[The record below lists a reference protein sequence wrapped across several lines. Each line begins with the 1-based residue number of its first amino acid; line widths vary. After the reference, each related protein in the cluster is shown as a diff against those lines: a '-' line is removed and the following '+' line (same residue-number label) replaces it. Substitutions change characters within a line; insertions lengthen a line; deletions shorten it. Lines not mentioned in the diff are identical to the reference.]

1 MFHSHDS
8 EEMNFMNLPHPRH
21 RKRFLMSRVLIF
33 PVTAMYDCHA
43 SVKTQ
48 QNEAKKKKCKNA
60 VVVVQMPCREQREAH
75 AEYLGTLI
83 SLFNSKTCHTL
94 SS

>member
-1 MFHSHDS
+1 
-8 EEMNFMNLPHPRH
+8 
-21 RKRFLMSRVLIF
+21 MSRVLIF

-43 SVKTQ
+43 SVNTQ

-60 VVVVQMPCREQREAH
+60 VVVVQMPCREQRKAC

-83 SLFNSKTCHTL
+83 SLFISKSCHIL